1 MSAEWTRAWPYPDF
15 TDPRDLRPTDTQL
28 AAVTDA
34 HEATDIRIVG
44 SSFTTISGGLGSPV
58 HSVLVDDVTASD
70 TFRVWISRHMTGGL
84 WDASC
89 TCASATAPDLC
100 RHCCFLLLHVA
111 CARHPP
117 VFNERGFARDA
128 ALQRLVRCLSGRGG
142 VGHSDTPPGQ
152 LVADPVSPRPLQR
165 VPVEL
170 HPLERHPPLSDRQ
183 HAAMVD
189 AQTAGDMTVVRRS
202 FAPVGPDLYTVLV
215 NDTGASDTYSVF
227 MARSA
232 VTWLW
237 GISCTCA
244 NGQHPVDL
252 CRHCCYL
259 LVRVATFE
267 LPEAV
272 FAAAGEGRSA
282 AVCALVRFLS
292 TQWSVPAVAGFSDP
306 TGPPPPPPREDVGP
320 ADPTEECPVCYEAF
334 SEQRCVLCNRCSR
347 LFHRACAA
355 RWGRSCPLCRDD
367 RQFADIAAEAP
378 REVVQPPPLD
388 PYVRYGFDNIEDDDT
403 DDDDIEDD
411 SEDST
416 IPPLEEEDSED
427 DDVIEDDDEIPP
439 VEEEV
444 DSEHRAGSLHETTTA
459 VDPIYSHQN
468 ESSILFH
475 LSPAFLQAHGRGF

>member
-58 HSVLVDDVTASD
+58 HSVLVDDATASD
-70 TFRVWISRHMTGGL
+70 TFRVWISRHMTGGV

-100 RHCCFLLLHVA
+100 KHCCFLLLHVA
-111 CARHPP
+111 TARHPP
-117 VFNERGFARDA
+117 VFTERGLARDA
-128 ALQRLVRCLSGRGG
+128 AFQRLVRCLSGRGG

-152 LVADPVSPRPLQR
+152 LVADLRPLR
-165 VPVEL
+165 
-170 HPLERHPPLSDRQ
+170 RHPALSDRQ
-183 HAAMVD
+183 HD
-189 AQTAGDMTVVRRS
+189 AIWDGLTASDMNVNFRS
-202 FAPVGPDLYTVLV
+202 FGPVGPDLFTVLV
-215 NDTGASDTYSVF
+215 NDTGASDTHSVI

-232 VTWLW
+232 VTGLW
-237 GISCTCA
+237 GMSCTCA
-244 NGQHPVDL
+244 NGQHSVDL
-252 CRHCCYL
+252 CRHCCHL
-259 LVRVATFE
+259 LVRRVSPE
-267 LPEAV
+267 LPVSV
-272 FAAAGEGRSA
+272 FAVAGEGRSS
-282 AVCALVRFLS
+282 AVQALIDCLL
-292 TQWSVPAVAGFSDP
+292 TLWSMPAGFSDP

-367 RQFADIAAEAP
+367 RQFADIAAEVP
-378 REVVQPPPLD
+378 REVVEPPPLD
-388 PYVRYGFDNIEDDDT
+388 PYVRYGFDGIEDDDT

-416 IPPLEEEDSED
+416 IPQLEEEDSED

-444 DSEHRAGSLHETTTA
+444 DSEHRAESLHETSTA

-468 ESSILFH
+468 ESSIVIH
-475 LSPAFLQAHGRGF
+475 LSHATLQAYGRGF